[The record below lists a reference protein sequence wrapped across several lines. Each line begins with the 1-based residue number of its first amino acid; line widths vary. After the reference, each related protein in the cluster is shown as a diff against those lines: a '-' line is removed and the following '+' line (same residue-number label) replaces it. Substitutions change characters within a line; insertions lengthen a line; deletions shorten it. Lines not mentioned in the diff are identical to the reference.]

1 MYYVSAVFVSY
12 RSVIMAELFGIEKL
26 TSSFGLVTM
35 CQGLSAFIG
44 APLAGINSY
53 LWTLYIYIFKVFVYM
68 ILTLVFMLSF
78 I

>member
-53 LWTLYIYIFKVFVYM
+53 LWTLYIYIYIYIYSVC
-68 ILTLVFMLSF
+68 SF
-78 I
+78 ILY